1 MALSKEDKANILK
14 DFGTKAGD
22 TASSPV
28 QIAILTKKLE
38 YLKEHFSANKKDKH
52 SRTGLLKM
60 VGKRKRLLSYLQRKD
75 STTYQETI
83 AKLGLRK

>member
-1 MALSKEDKANILK
+1 MALSKEDKEKILK

-22 TASSPV
+22 TASSQV
-28 QIAILTKKLE
+28 QIAFLTKRLD
-38 YLKEHFSANKKDKH
+38 YLKEHFSSNKKDKH

-60 VGKRKRLLSYLQRKD
+60 VGKRKRLLSYLQRKN
-75 STTYQETI
+75 STLYQETI